1 MTTAAP
7 RTEPGEPAP
16 GWLVD
21 GAAGLDEV
29 IERCRAHDVT
39 VIGLAAGPGEA
50 LGIHLGSRVR
60 DDYRRRLREAGLR
73 LITVTAPADLL
84 AERPDEGVAADV
96 AEYLDLA
103 ADVGAESLTLT
114 LTTAQAVARVAG
126 DPAGGHAVDRL
137 RMLADRAAA
146 LDVAAVLRNAPAVPR
161 IGQVIDLID
170 VLHDQL
176 GDAEERPADPR
187 PAPGAGSDGVG
198 ANASPA
204 VDASAGASGPGAGVT
219 EAAGGGDAKGRDS
232 SDRAATS
239 QRAGSTRDRS
249 ADPAAGGAGRPVVI
263 GAVWDV
269 ATSLAAGEDAAT
281 GWNRVQRLL
290 LQSHGHVVA
299 PDGATAAALHHAVP
313 ASVPVPVL
321 VAGRPGDH
329 ATRAVAEG
337 DDHATPPNA

>member
-7 RTEPGEPAP
+7 RIEPGEPAP

-29 IERCRAHDVT
+29 IEQCRAHDVT

-114 LTTAQAVARVAG
+114 LTAAQTVARVAG

-176 GDAEERPADPR
+176 GDAEESPADPR
-187 PAPGAGSDGVG
+187 PAPGTGFDGTGTQV
-198 ANASPA
+198 SPA
-204 VDASAGASGPGAGVT
+204 VQAADGAGG
-219 EAAGGGDAKGRDS
+219 AAGVSSGGHDS
-232 SDRAATS
+232 SGRTATS

-249 ADPAAGGAGRPVVI
+249 ADPAPGGAGRPVVI

-269 ATSLAAGEDAAT
+269 ATSLAAGEDAVT

-313 ASVPVPVL
+313 ASVPVPLL

-329 ATRAVAEG
+329 ATRAAAEG
-337 DDHATPPNA
+337 DDHATPPNV

>member
-7 RTEPGEPAP
+7 RTEPGEPTP

-21 GAAGLDEV
+21 GAASLDEV
-29 IERCRAHDVT
+29 IEQCREDGVA

-114 LTTAQAVARVAG
+114 LTPAQAVARVAG
-126 DPAGGHAVDRL
+126 DPAGGDAVERL

-161 IGQVIDLID
+161 IAQVIDLID

-176 GDAEERPADPR
+176 GDAEAGTRTGAPA
-187 PAPGAGSDGVG
+187 APEGDAGGNRSTTATD
-198 ANASPA
+198 
-204 VDASAGASGPGAGVT
+204 AGAHTAPAGQSETTGSRADDAGHAGPPT
-219 EAAGGGDAKGRDS
+219 
-232 SDRAATS
+232 
-239 QRAGSTRDRS
+239 GSTRGG
-249 ADPAAGGAGRPVVI
+249 PAWPAGEPGRPVVI

-281 GWNRVQRLL
+281 GWARAQRLL

-299 PDGATAAALHHAVP
+299 PDEATASALHHAVP
-313 ASVPVPVL
+313 ASIPVPVL

-329 ATRAVAEG
+329 
-337 DDHATPPNA
+337 DDAARPPGA